1 MRAESVA
8 PAATATVDT
17 DALIAQWRAQR
28 ADLVAPIAFQ
38 RIVAL
43 QRRAAQHHGGIR
55 RTLDARLATLVQDY
69 TTTLQQAG
77 DKPSA
82 MPVATAL
89 RDLLDGFGQ
98 RAQARA
104 RAQAGHGNPAAGDD
118 ARGNDS
124 AAASMP
130 TMMAPTMT
138 TADLPA
144 LQDVRKLWARVRTD
158 SQVERSLARSPT
170 NAGPLN
176 SSRLVH
182 RSLTLMHALSPEYL
196 EQFLSYVDAMSWLE
210 QLNDGGVLA
219 AKDAPQTDIGLPR
232 ARSKPRK
239 RRK

>member
-1 MRAESVA
+1 MRAEPVA

-17 DALIAQWRAQR
+17 DTLLAQWRAQR

-43 QRRAAQHHGGIR
+43 QRRAARHQGDIR
-55 RTLDARLATLVQDY
+55 RTLDARLATLVQAY
-69 TTTLQQAG
+69 ATTLEQAR

-98 RAQARA
+98 RALA
-104 RAQAGHGNPAAGDD
+104 RAQAGHGNQTAGGDAA
-118 ARGNDS
+118 GNDS

-130 TMMAPTMT
+130 TVMAPMMSA
-138 TADLPA
+138 ADLPA
-144 LQDVRKLWARVRTD
+144 LQDVRKLWARVRSD

-219 AKDAPQTDIGLPR
+219 AKDAPQTDVGLPR